1 MEIMEQEPQVEEKQF
16 RQHPLIT
23 IAQRIANGEAGQFVY
38 CLEDGNFYLYEDG
51 FWKEI
56 HAIVFMEK
64 ICNNLLIRGNKIL
77 NRLDVNDR
85 EKIVKNF
92 KVQKYKHLED
102 FNKLDLLNFKQGMFD
117 PKGNNVLIHNP
128 DYLSTLRI
136 PYKYDM
142 LAQCPL
148 WINTLEGI
156 FEGDKNKIDVLQE
169 YMGYCLTRD
178 VTREKALLLIGE
190 SRSGK
195 STILETINHL
205 LGGENNV
212 SSVAL
217 ENLDDP
223 QYTSMLINKM
233 VNIDWDVA
241 SNAQKFETKFKI
253 ITSGEPVGVNQKYIK
268 AFTFRPYCKL
278 IMAANR
284 FPRITD
290 HSSAFYKRLIILPC
304 DRVFEPHEQNLK
316 LKHTLPTELSGIF
329 NWAVKGLQRL
339 ENRGGFEV
347 HKEFMTDAISE
358 LREESN
364 PVELFFQ
371 EFIIPDVSG
380 PYSIEKN
387 DLYKKYVD
395 WCQSNGNGALSAMKF
410 GISVYQKY
418 SKFTPKKAQSS
429 TTGKRIWRNLKY
441 IEFKTDKQQDAGW
454 QDDKT

>member
-1 MEIMEQEPQVEEKQF
+1 MTTETQEILTEEKKF
-16 RQHPLIT
+16 KQHPLIT
-23 IAQRIANGEAGQFVY
+23 LAQRIANGEAGQFVY
-38 CLEDGNFYLYEDG
+38 CLQDGNFYLYEDG

-56 HAIVFMEK
+56 HPFVFMEK
-64 ICNNLLIRGNKIL
+64 ICNNLIVRGNKIL
-77 NRLDVNDR
+77 NKLDVNDR

-92 KVQKYKHLED
+92 KVQKYKYLED

-117 PKGNNVLIHNP
+117 PKGNNVLKHNP

-136 PYKYDM
+136 PYKYDS
-142 LAQCPL
+142 LAECPL
-148 WINTLEGI
+148 WLNTLDGI

-169 YMGYCLTRD
+169 YIGYCLTRD

-195 STILETINHL
+195 STVLETINHL
-205 LGGENNV
+205 LGGESNV

-217 ENLDDP
+217 ENLDDS
-223 QYTSMLINKM
+223 QHTAQLINKM

-253 ITSGEPVGVNQKYIK
+253 ITSGEPVCVNQKYIK

-278 IMAANR
+278 VMAANR

-339 ENRGGFEV
+339 EARGGFEV

-364 PVELFFQ
+364 PIELFFE
-371 EFIIPDVSG
+371 EFIITDVSAD
-380 PYSIEKN
+380 YSIEKH
-387 DLYKKYVD
+387 DLYKKYSD
-395 WCQSNGNGALSAMKF
+395 WCILNGNGALSSIKF
-410 GISVYQKY
+410 GQAVYQKY

-429 TTGKRIWRNLKY
+429 ITGKRIWRNLKY
-441 IEFKTDKQQDAGW
+441 IEFKQSEQKDIGW
-454 QDDKT
+454 QDS

>member
-1 MEIMEQEPQVEEKQF
+1 MDTMTEEPQVEEKKF
-16 RQHPLIT
+16 KQHPLIT
-23 IAQRIANGEAGQFVY
+23 IAQRIANGEAGDFVY
-38 CLEDGNFYLYEDG
+38 CLEDGNFYLYEHG

-56 HAIVFMEK
+56 HHIVFMEK
-64 ICNNLLIRGNKIL
+64 ICNNLIIRGNKIL

-92 KVQKYKHLED
+92 KIQKYKHLED
-102 FNKLDLLNFKQGMFD
+102 FNRLDFLNFKEGMFD
-117 PKGNNVLIHNP
+117 PKGNNVLKHNP

-136 PYKYDM
+136 PYKYDS
-142 LAQCPL
+142 LAECPL

-205 LGGENNV
+205 LGGESNV

-316 LKHTLPTELSGIF
+316 LKHTLQNESSGIF
-329 NWAVKGLQRL
+329 NWAVNGLQRL

-387 DLYKKYVD
+387 ELYKKYVE
-395 WCQSNGNGALSAMKF
+395 WCQLNGNGALSAMKF

-418 SKFTPKKAQSS
+418 SKFTPKKSQSS
-429 TTGKRIWRNLKY
+429 ITGKRIWRNLKY
-441 IEFKTDKQQDAGW
+441 IEQKTDAVNKGW
-454 QDDKT
+454 QE